1 MRGRNYTHR
10 VPKSDHELD
19 TIEQAL
25 GHRFADR
32 RLLLEALTHCS
43 YSNENPGEPLEDND
57 RLEFMGD
64 AVLELAIS
72 TLLWER
78 FPGASAGELT
88 RRRADLVCEEGLAGI
103 AAAQG
108 VGKALRL
115 GRGEERSGGRRKPRL
130 LASALEA
137 CVAAVYLDG
146 GPEAAMQV
154 CRMLFEQRLDER
166 PPGVR
171 DFKSRVQEV
180 LQRRGQSPPLYRVQ
194 SSSGPDHDRQFEV
207 AALVDDEPR
216 TLGQGRSKAEAEQEA
231 ARRLLESLEEDDGDD
246 NNA

>member
-1 MRGRNYTHR
+1 MQK
-10 VPKSDHELD
+10 PDDQLD
-19 TIEQAL
+19 SIEQAL
-25 GHRFADR
+25 GYRFTDR

-43 YSNENPGEPLEDND
+43 YSNENPSETPADND

-64 AVLELAIS
+64 AVLELGIS

-88 RRRADLVCEEGLAGI
+88 RRRADIVCEEGLAGM
-103 AAAQG
+103 AAALG
-108 VGKALRL
+108 VGVALRL
-115 GRGEERSGGRRKPRL
+115 GRGEERSGGRNKPRL

-137 CVAAVYLDG
+137 CMAAIYLDG
-146 GPEAAMQV
+146 GQQAAMRV
-154 CRMLFEQRLDER
+154 CRRLFEERLDAR

-171 DFKSRVQEV
+171 DFKSRVQEL
-180 LQRRGQSPPLYRVQ
+180 LQRRGQRPPLYRVQ
-194 SSSGPDHDRQFEV
+194 SCSGPDHDRQFEV

-231 ARRLLESLEEDDGDD
+231 ARRLLQSLEDDDYRGMSDT
-246 NNA
+246 